1 MSTNGFLKAY
11 HDFRESVDFSKGGV
25 LPELDDL
32 TWYMLM
38 GVPHVPADDDPS
50 EEAQFEAIDQ
60 RVTILKAVFV
70 EVNRDQSEAFLNKG
84 LTMYD
89 QAGKMAKILLQEEN
103 ASPDSKRRRP

>member
-1 MSTNGFLKAY
+1 MNTNGFLKAY
-11 HDFRESVDFSKGGV
+11 HDFRKSVDFSKRGI

-38 GVPHVPADDDPS
+38 GVPHVPADDDSS
-50 EEAQFEAIDQ
+50 EDAQFEAIEQ

-70 EVNRDQSEAFLNKG
+70 EVNRDQSEALLDQG

-89 QAGKMAKILLQEEN
+89 QASKMAKILLQEGSAPPE
-103 ASPDSKRRRP
+103 SE